1 MDPMDQLPTQTGWE
15 RELVTKLA
23 QANLNEARS
32 KRRWSIFFKLIW
44 LALAVAVFAAVM
56 GWIGKASTG
65 SDSVG
70 RHTALVKLEGEI
82 SDNGKA
88 SAENIN
94 AALAAAFKDPDSV
107 AVVLNINSP
116 GGSPVQSAR
125 IYHEIKRLRKDY
137 QDKPIYVVVD
147 ELCAS
152 GGYYVAAAAD
162 KIFVDGSSLV
172 GSIGVIYQGFGA
184 DKAMEKLGLENR
196 TVTAGENKAFMD
208 PFAPMKPEHK
218 AHLEA
223 MLVDVHQQFIK
234 AVKDG
239 RGARL
244 KENTPGLFSGL
255 IWSGS
260 KAIDNGLVD
269 GLGTV
274 DSVARDIVKA
284 EDLVDYSIEENS
296 LDKLARRLGLSF
308 GAGVMQ
314 AVNKTSWK

>member
-1 MDPMDQLPTQTGWE
+1 MDQLPTQSGWE

-23 QANLNEARS
+23 QANLKEARV
-32 KRRWSIFFKLIW
+32 KRRWSIFFKLVW
-44 LALAVAVFAAVM
+44 LALALAVFAVAM
-56 GWIGKASTG
+56 GWIGRGAST
-65 SDSVG
+65 SDSIG

-82 SDNGKA
+82 SDKGNA

-125 IYHEIKRLRKDY
+125 IYHEIKRLRKVY

-223 MLVDVHQQFIK
+223 MLADVHQQFIK
-234 AVKDG
+234 AVKEG

-244 KENTPGLFSGL
+244 KETTPGLFSGL

-296 LDKLARRLGLSF
+296 LDKLAKRLGLSF

>member
-1 MDPMDQLPTQTGWE
+1 MDQLPTQTGWE

-23 QANLNEARS
+23 QGNLNEARAR
-32 KRRWSIFFKLIW
+32 RRWSIFFKLIW
-44 LALAVAVFAAVM
+44 LALAIAIFAAAM
-56 GWIGKASTG
+56 GWIGRGVST

-82 SDNGKA
+82 SDNSKA

-94 AALAAAFKDPDSV
+94 AALVAAFKDPDSV

-125 IYHEIKRLRKDY
+125 IYNEIKRLRKDY

-184 DKAMEKLGLENR
+184 DKAIEKLGLENR

-208 PFAPMKPEHK
+208 PFSPMKPEHK

-223 MLVDVHQQFIK
+223 MLADVHQQFIK

-239 RGARL
+239 RGSRL
-244 KENTPGLFSGL
+244 KDSTPGLFSGL
-255 IWSGS
+255 IWSGT

-284 EDLVDYSIEENS
+284 EDLVDYTVEENS
-296 LDKLARRLGLSF
+296 FDKFAKRLGMNF
-308 GAGVMQ
+308 GAGLMQ
-314 AVNKTSWK
+314 AVNKTTWK

>member
-1 MDPMDQLPTQTGWE
+1 MNPMDQLPTQTGWE
-15 RELVTKLA
+15 RELVSKLA
-23 QANLNEARS
+23 LANIKEARA

-44 LALAVAVFAAVM
+44 LALAIAVFAAVM
-56 GWIGKASTG
+56 GWTG
-65 SDSVG
+65 HGMSNSENVG

-82 SDNGKA
+82 SEDGKA

-94 AALAAAFKDPDSV
+94 AALVAAFKDPDSA

-116 GGSPVQSAR
+116 GGSPVQSSR
-125 IYHEIKRLRKDY
+125 IYSEIKRLRKDY
-137 QDKPIYVVVD
+137 QDKPIYVVVN

-152 GGYYVAAAAD
+152 GGYYVASAAD

-172 GSIGVIYQGFGA
+172 GSIGVTYQGFGA

-223 MLVDVHQQFIK
+223 MLADVHQQFIT

-239 RGARL
+239 RGSRL

-255 IWSGS
+255 IWSGT
-260 KAIDNGLVD
+260 KAIENGLVD

-274 DSVARDIVKA
+274 ESVARDLVKA
-284 EDLVDYSIEENS
+284 EDLVDYTVEENS
-296 LDKLARRLGLSF
+296 FDKFAKRLGMSF

-314 AVNKTSWK
+314 VVNKTIWK

>member
-1 MDPMDQLPTQTGWE
+1 MDQLQTQTGWE

-23 QANLNEARS
+23 QANLNEARA

-44 LALAVAVFAAVM
+44 VALAVAVFAAFM
-56 GWIGKASTG
+56 GWIGKAST
-65 SDSVG
+65 SADSVG
-70 RHTALVKLEGEI
+70 RHTALVRLVGEI
-82 SDNGKA
+82 SDSGKA

-94 AALAAAFKDPDSV
+94 AALVAAFKDPDSV

-172 GSIGVIYQGFGA
+172 GAIGVIYQGFGA

-196 TVTAGENKAFMD
+196 TVTSGENKAFMD

-223 MLVDVHQQFIK
+223 MLADVHQQFIK
-234 AVKDG
+234 AVKEG
-239 RGARL
+239 RGSRL

-255 IWSGS
+255 IWSGT

-284 EDLVDYSIEENS
+284 EDLVDYTVEENS
-296 LDKLARRLGLSF
+296 FEKFAKRLGMSF

-314 AVNKTSWK
+314 AVNKTIWK

>member
-1 MDPMDQLPTQTGWE
+1 MDQLPTQTGWE

-23 QANLNEARS
+23 QSNLNEARA

-44 LALAVAVFAAVM
+44 LALAVAVFAAFM
-56 GWIGKASTG
+56 GWIGKASSG

-125 IYHEIKRLRKDY
+125 IYNEIKRLRKDY

-184 DKAMEKLGLENR
+184 DKAMEKLGLESR

-255 IWSGS
+255 IWSGT

-274 DSVARDIVKA
+274 SSVARDLVKA
-284 EDLVDYSIEENS
+284 EDLVDYTVEENT
-296 LDKLARRLGLSF
+296 LDKFAKRLGMSF

-314 AVNKTSWK
+314 AVNKTVWK

>member
-1 MDPMDQLPTQTGWE
+1 MDQLPSQPGWE

-23 QANLNEARS
+23 QANLNEQRAR
-32 KRRWSIFFKLIW
+32 RRWSIFFKLVW
-44 LALAVAVFAAVM
+44 LVIAALVFAAFM
-56 GWIGKASTG
+56 GWLGKAST
-65 SDSVG
+65 SESFG
-70 RHTALVKLEGEI
+70 RHTALVKLDGEI
-82 SDNGKA
+82 NDKGKA

-94 AALAAAFKDPDSV
+94 AALAAAFKDPESV
-107 AVVLNINSP
+107 AVILNINSP
-116 GGSPVQSAR
+116 GGSPVQSQR
-125 IYHEIKRLRKDY
+125 IYNEIKRLRKDHP
-137 QDKPIYVVVD
+137 DKPLYVVVD

-152 GGYYVAAAAD
+152 GGYFVAAAAD
-162 KIFVDGSSLV
+162 KIYVDGSSLV
-172 GSIGVIYQGFGA
+172 GSIGVIFQSIGA
-184 DKAMEKLGLENR
+184 DKALEKLGIENR

-208 PFAPMKPEHK
+208 PLSPLKPEHK

-223 MLVDVHQQFIK
+223 MLADVHQQFIK

-255 IWSGS
+255 IWSGT

-269 GLGTV
+269 GLGSV

-284 EDLVDYSIEENS
+284 EDLVDYTIEES
-296 LDKLARRLGLSF
+296 AIDKFARRLGASF

-314 AVNKTSWK
+314 TLSKGGWK

>member
-1 MDPMDQLPTQTGWE
+1 MDQLPTQTGWE

-23 QANLNEARS
+23 QANLKEARA
-32 KRRWSIFFKLIW
+32 KRRWSIFFRLIW
-44 LALAVAVFAAVM
+44 LALALMLFATFM
-56 GWIGKASTG
+56 GWIGKASSAT
-65 SDSVG
+65 DSVG

-82 SDNGKA
+82 ADTGKA

-94 AALAAAFKDPDSV
+94 AALRAAFKDADSV

-125 IYHEIKRLRKDY
+125 IYNEIKRLRKDY
-137 QDKPIYVVVD
+137 QDKPLYVVVD

-152 GGYYVAAAAD
+152 GGYFVAAAAD

-184 DKAMEKLGLENR
+184 DKAIEKLGIENR
-196 TVTAGENKAFMD
+196 TITAGENKAFMD

-223 MLVDVHQQFIK
+223 MLADVHQQFIK
-234 AVKDG
+234 AVKEG

-255 IWSGS
+255 VWSGS
-260 KAIDNGLVD
+260 RAIDNGLVD
-269 GLGTV
+269 GLGSV
-274 DSVARDIVKA
+274 ESVARDIVKA
-284 EDLVDYSIEENS
+284 EDLVDYTVEENS
-296 LDKLARRLGLSF
+296 FDKIARRLGMNF

>member
-1 MDPMDQLPTQTGWE
+1 MDQLPTQTGWE

-23 QANLNEARS
+23 QANLKEARV
-32 KRRWSIFFKLIW
+32 KRRWSIFFKLVW
-44 LALAVAVFAAVM
+44 LALALAVFAAAM
-56 GWIGKASTG
+56 GWIGRGVST
-65 SDSVG
+65 SDSIG

-82 SDNGKA
+82 SDKGNA

-125 IYHEIKRLRKDY
+125 IHHEIKRLRKAY

-223 MLVDVHQQFIK
+223 MLADVHQQFIK
-234 AVKDG
+234 AVKEG

-244 KENTPGLFSGL
+244 KETTPGLFSGL

-296 LDKLARRLGLSF
+296 LDKLAKRLGLSF
-308 GAGVMQ
+308 GVGVMQ
-314 AVNKTSWK
+314 AVNKTNWK

>member
-1 MDPMDQLPTQTGWE
+1 MDQLPTQIGWE

-23 QANLNEARS
+23 QANLKEGRA

-44 LALAVAVFAAVM
+44 LALALAVFATLM
-56 GWIGKASTG
+56 GWIGPATSS

-70 RHTALVKLEGEI
+70 RHTALVRLEGEI
-82 SDNGKA
+82 AEGGKA

-94 AALAAAFKDPDSV
+94 AALVAAFKDPDSV
-107 AVVLNINSP
+107 AVVLNINTP
-116 GGSPVQSAR
+116 GGSPVQSSR
-125 IYHEIKRLRKDY
+125 IYNEIKRLRKDY

-152 GGYYVAAAAD
+152 GGYFVAAAAD
-162 KIFVDGSSLV
+162 KIYVDGSSLV

-208 PFAPMKPEHK
+208 PFSPMKPEHK
-218 AHLEA
+218 VHLEA
-223 MLVDVHQQFIK
+223 MLADVHQQFIK

-244 KENTPGLFSGL
+244 KESTPGLFSGL

-269 GLGTV
+269 ALGTV
-274 DSVARDIVKA
+274 ESVARDVVKA
-284 EDLVDYSIEENS
+284 EDLVDYTVEENTF
-296 LDKLARRLGLSF
+296 DKFARRIGASF

-314 AVNKTSWK
+314 AMNKTSWK

>member
-1 MDPMDQLPTQTGWE
+1 MDQLPSQPGWE

-23 QANLNEARS
+23 QANLREQAA
-32 KRRWSIFFKLIW
+32 KRRWSIFFKLLWIT
-44 LALAVAVFAAVM
+44 LAVLVFAWFN
-56 GWIGKASTG
+56 GWIGQGAS
-65 SDSVG
+65 SNDSVG

-82 SDNGKA
+82 ADGTKA

-94 AALAAAFKDPDSV
+94 AALVAAFKDTDSV
-107 AVVLNINSP
+107 AVILNINSP

-125 IYHEIKRLRKDY
+125 IYNEIKRLRRDNPE
-137 QDKPIYVVVD
+137 KPLYVVVD

-152 GGYYVAAAAD
+152 GGYFVAAAAD
-162 KIFVDGSSLV
+162 KIYVDQSSLV

-184 DKAMEKLGLENR
+184 DKAMEKLGIENR

-223 MLVDVHQQFIK
+223 MLADVHQQFIK
-234 AVKDG
+234 AVKEG

-244 KENTPGLFSGL
+244 KEATPGLFSGL
-255 IWSGS
+255 IWSGN
-260 KAIDNGLVD
+260 KAIEIGLVD
-269 GLGTV
+269 AAGSIG
-274 DSVARDIVKA
+274 SVARDVVKA
-284 EDLVDYSIEENS
+284 EDLVDYTIEENAF
-296 LDKLARRLGLSF
+296 DKLARRIGASF

-314 AVNKTSWK
+314 AVNKSSWK

>member
-1 MDPMDQLPTQTGWE
+1 MDQLPTQTGWE

-23 QANLNEARS
+23 QANLKEARA
-32 KRRWSIFFKLIW
+32 KRRWSIFFKLVW
-44 LALAVAVFAAVM
+44 LALVLAVFAAAM
-56 GWIGKASTG
+56 GWIGRGVST
-65 SDSVG
+65 SDGVG

-82 SDNGKA
+82 SDKGNA

-184 DKAMEKLGLENR
+184 DKALEKLGIENR
-196 TVTAGENKAFMD
+196 TVTAGENKSFMD
-208 PFAPMKPEHK
+208 PFAPMKPEHR
-218 AHLEA
+218 AHLES

-239 RGARL
+239 RGSRL

-255 IWSGS
+255 IWSGN

-274 DSVARDIVKA
+274 ESVARDIVKA
-284 EDLVDYSIEENS
+284 EDLVDYTIEES
-296 LDKLARRLGLSF
+296 ALDRFAKRLGMSF

-314 AVNKTSWK
+314 AFNKTTWK